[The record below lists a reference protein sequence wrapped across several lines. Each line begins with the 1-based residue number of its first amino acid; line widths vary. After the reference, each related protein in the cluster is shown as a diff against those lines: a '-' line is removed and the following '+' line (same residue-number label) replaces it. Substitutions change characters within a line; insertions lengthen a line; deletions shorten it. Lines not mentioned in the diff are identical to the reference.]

1 MVKYTEKFYF
11 VKGIRWKTVE
21 MEISNMVTD

>member
-1 MVKYTEKFYF
+1 MIKYMEKFYF
-11 VKGIRWKTVE
+11 VKGIRWEKVE